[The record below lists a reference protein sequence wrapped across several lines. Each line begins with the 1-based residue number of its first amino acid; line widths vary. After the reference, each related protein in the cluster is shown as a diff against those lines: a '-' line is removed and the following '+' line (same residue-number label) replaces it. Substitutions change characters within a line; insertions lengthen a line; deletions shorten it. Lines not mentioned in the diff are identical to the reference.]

1 MVEVQ
6 YESDMQQLCFL
17 KFCETQIPKKVWTL
31 GFFSLFVL
39 QASHS

>member
-6 YESDMQQLCFL
+6 YESDMQQLCLL
-17 KFCETQIPKKVWTL
+17 KFCETEISKKVWML
-31 GFFSLFVL
+31 GFFSLSVL